1 MIEHIS
7 FCHTPFAIIVR
18 NSFRES
24 GITFFTPNDYSQ
36 QLAYMSHPEGKKI
49 QPHVHKKVQCEAILG
64 GISREHSLDCVLE
77 GKVECLG
84 GEITDDV
91 GEVSSP
97 ESTHAL
103 LGIYAGEAVA
113 DTGVT
118 RHFTRLDHRISILV
132 NSTRR

>member
-1 MIEHIS
+1 MRGVNERGRKQPQVKKGQPS
-7 FCHTPFAIIVR
+7 TPGASVKNALSCHRRIRATTR
-18 NSFRES
+18 RE
-24 GITFFTPNDYSQ
+24 
-36 QLAYMSHPEGKKI
+36 
-49 QPHVHKKVQCEAILG
+49 LG
-64 GISREHSLDCVLE
+64 QRGSRARMRPYLDGVLE